1 MVATQN
7 HLVKQSHVQKTFPS
21 QMPAIDLLCGLLQ
34 HLAGTTH
41 SQDQG
46 HKTVQQV

>member
-1 MVATQN
+1 MVATQYR
-7 HLVKQSHVQKTFPS
+7 LVKQSHVQKTFPS
-21 QMPAIDLLCGLLQ
+21 QMPAIDVLLQ